1 MKTKILLL
9 INQLGIGGAENMVYN
24 LAKELT
30 DIEADVSILCCGS
43 KLNNALEAKA
53 ESVCKVTYLN
63 LTGRVTLQSYLTVLR
78 EIKRQKPDVIHA
90 HLGGVVF
97 AAPLSILL
105 KIPLVITAHT
115 RPDVAFSKKIVPV
128 LKFCMKY
135 TNCKMVAVSKE
146 NLLPLKTYFGGCEQ
160 KYTYVNNGIDLSRFY
175 KKQHEAF
182 TFINV
187 ARQDENK
194 NQIAILKAF
203 AELYRRCKKI
213 KLYLVGDGPCYKMLE
228 QEISKY
234 GLEKAVI
241 MPGNVSNVEDYYA
254 LADVYV
260 QASHREALPLTT
272 LEAMAAGLPIIS
284 TDVGGMKDIVKDNG
298 ILFPDNEDYALKK
311 AMFELMKEKRSD
323 IIRLGDASKKLVKDY
338 SAFAMAKKYLDMYQE
353 ISN

>member
-1 MKTKILLL
+1 MKPKILLL

-30 DIEADVSILCCGS
+30 AMNEEASIVCCGS

-63 LTGRVTLQSYLTVLR
+63 LTGRVTLQSYSTVLK
-78 EIKRQKPDVIHA
+78 EIKRQSPDVIHA
-90 HLGGVVF
+90 HMGGVVF
-97 AAPLSILL
+97 AAPLSLLL

-128 LKFCMKY
+128 LKFCMRF

-146 NLLPLKTYFGGCEQ
+146 NFTLLKQYFGGSEG

-175 KKQHEAF
+175 KKKHEAF

-203 AELYRRCKKI
+203 AELYQENKEI
-213 KLYLVGDGPCYKMLE
+213 KLYLVGDGPCHNMLK
-228 QEISKY
+228 QEICKRD
-234 GLEKAVI
+234 LDKVVN
-241 MPGNVSNVEDYYA
+241 MPGSVSNVEDYYA
-254 LADVYV
+254 QADVYV
-260 QASHREALPLTT
+260 QASHREALPLTA

-284 TDVGGMKDIVKDNG
+284 TNVGGMKDIVKDNG
-298 ILFPDNEDYALKK
+298 ILISDNDDTALLCAMKK
-311 AMFELMKEKRSD
+311 FLQCEVSERE
-323 IIRLGDASKKLVKDY
+323 RLGTISSQIVREY
-338 SAFAMAKKYLDMYQE
+338 SAAEMAKKYME
-353 ISN
+353 IYKDFLS

>member
-1 MKTKILLL
+1 MKHRILLL

-24 LAKELT
+24 LARELT
-30 DIEADVSILCCGS
+30 AMEENVSIVCCGS

-63 LTGRVTLQSYLTVLR
+63 LIGRVTLQSYSIVLK
-78 EIKRQKPDVIHA
+78 EIKRQKPDVLHA
-90 HLGGVVF
+90 HMGGVVF

-128 LKFCMKY
+128 LKFCMRC
-135 TNCKMVAVSKE
+135 TTCKMVAVSKE
-146 NLLPLKTYFGGCEQ
+146 NFTLLKQYFGGSEG

-175 KKQHEAF
+175 KKQHEDF

-203 AELYRRCKKI
+203 AELYQENKEI
-213 KLYLVGDGPCYKMLE
+213 KLYLVGDGPCHNML
-228 QEISKY
+228 QHEICKR
-234 GLEKAVI
+234 GLDRVVI
-241 MPGNVSNVEDYYA
+241 MPGSVSNVEDYYA

-284 TDVGGMKDIVKDNG
+284 TDVGGMKDIVNDNG
-298 ILFPDNEDYALKK
+298 VLIQDSDDDALKE
-311 AMFELMKEKRSD
+311 AMFELMKGKSLD
-323 IIRLGDASKKLVKDY
+323 ITKLAHASKKLVKDY
-338 SAFAMAKKYLDMYQE
+338 SASAMAKKYLDIYQE
-353 ISN
+353 ILN

>member
-1 MKTKILLL
+1 MTTKNLLL

-30 DIEADVSILCCGS
+30 AMNEEASIVCCGS
-43 KLNNALEAKA
+43 KLNNALEEKA

-63 LTGRVTLQSYLTVLR
+63 LTGRVTLQSYRTVLK
-78 EIKRQKPDVIHA
+78 EIKRQRPDVIHA
-90 HLGGVVF
+90 HMGGVVF

-128 LKFCMKY
+128 LKFCMKF
-135 TNCKMVAVSKE
+135 TDCKMVAVSRE
-146 NLLPLKTYFGGCEQ
+146 NFMLLKQYFGGSEG

-203 AELYRRCKKI
+203 IELYKENKKI
-213 KLYLVGDGPCYKMLE
+213 KLYLVGDGPCHNMLQ
-228 QEISKY
+228 QEICKR
-234 GLEKAVI
+234 GLCKVVT

-284 TDVGGMKDIVKDNG
+284 TNVGGMKDIVNDNG
-298 ILFPDNEDYALKK
+298 VLIQDNDDDALKE
-311 AMFELMKEKRSD
+311 AMFELMKGKSLD
-323 IIRLGDASKKLVKDY
+323 ITKLGDASKKLVKDY
-338 SAFAMAKKYLDMYQE
+338 SASAMAKKYLDIYQE
-353 ISN
+353 ILK

>member
-1 MKTKILLL
+1 
-9 INQLGIGGAENMVYN
+9 MVYN
-24 LAKELT
+24 LARELVAMGE
-30 DIEADVSILCCGS
+30 EASIVCCGS

-63 LTGRVTLQSYLTVLR
+63 LTGRVTLQAYRTVFK

-90 HLGGVVF
+90 HMGGVVF
-97 AAPLSILL
+97 AAPLSLLL

-128 LKFCMKY
+128 LKFCMRF

-146 NLLPLKTYFGGCEQ
+146 NFTLLKQYFGGSEG

-175 KKQHEAF
+175 KKKHEDF

-203 AELYRRCKKI
+203 TELYKENKKI
-213 KLYLVGDGPCYKMLE
+213 KLYLVGDGPCHQMLQ
-228 QEISKY
+228 QEICRR
-234 GLEKAVI
+234 GLDNGVT

-298 ILFPDNEDYALKK
+298 ILISDNDDNALLCAMKK
-311 AMFELMKEKRSD
+311 FLQCKVSEREHLGTISRQIVKE
-323 IIRLGDASKKLVKDY
+323 Y
-338 SAFAMAKKYLDMYQE
+338 SSVEMAKKYVE
-353 ISN
+353 IYKDFLS

>member
-30 DIEADVSILCCGS
+30 AMNEKACIVCCGS

-63 LTGRVTLQSYLTVLR
+63 LTGRVTLQSYSTVLK
-78 EIKRQKPDVIHA
+78 EIKRQGPDVIHA
-90 HLGGVVF
+90 HMGSVVF
-97 AAPLSILL
+97 AAPLSFLL

-115 RPDVAFSKKIVPV
+115 RPDVAFPKKIVPV
-128 LKFCMKY
+128 LKFCMKF

-146 NLLPLKTYFGGCEQ
+146 NLLPLKKYFGGCKQ
-160 KYTYVNNGIDLSRFY
+160 KYAYVNNGIDLSRFY
-175 KKQHEAF
+175 RKQHEDF

-203 AELYRRCKKI
+203 TELYKENKKI
-213 KLYLVGDGPCYKMLE
+213 KLYLVGDGPCHQMLQ
-228 QEISKY
+228 QEICRR
-234 GLEKAVI
+234 GLDNVVT

-298 ILFPDNEDYALKK
+298 ILISDNDDNALLCAMKK
-311 AMFELMKEKRSD
+311 FLQCKVSEREHLGMISRQIVKE
-323 IIRLGDASKKLVKDY
+323 Y
-338 SAFAMAKKYLDMYQE
+338 SSAEMAKKYVE
-353 ISN
+353 IYKDFLS

>member
-24 LAKELT
+24 LARELVAMGE
-30 DIEADVSILCCGS
+30 EASIVCCGS

-63 LTGRVTLQSYLTVLR
+63 LTGRVTLQAYRTVFK

-90 HLGGVVF
+90 HMGGVVF
-97 AAPLSILL
+97 AAPLSLLL

-128 LKFCMKY
+128 LKFCMRF

-146 NLLPLKTYFGGCEQ
+146 NFTLLKQYFGGSEG

-175 KKQHEAF
+175 KKKHEDF

-203 AELYRRCKKI
+203 TELYKENKKI
-213 KLYLVGDGPCYKMLE
+213 KLYLVGDGPCHQMLQ
-228 QEISKY
+228 QEICRR
-234 GLEKAVI
+234 GLDNGVT

-298 ILFPDNEDYALKK
+298 ILISDNDDNALLCAMKK
-311 AMFELMKEKRSD
+311 FLQCKVSEREHLGTISRQIVKE
-323 IIRLGDASKKLVKDY
+323 Y
-338 SAFAMAKKYLDMYQE
+338 SSVEMAKKYVE
-353 ISN
+353 IYKDFLS

>member
-9 INQLGIGGAENMVYN
+9 INKLGIGGAENMVYN

-30 DIEADVSILCCGS
+30 AMGENVSIVCCGS
-43 KLNNALEAKA
+43 RLNNALESKV
-53 ESVCKVTYLN
+53 ESVCNVIYLN
-63 LTGRVTLQSYLTVLR
+63 LNGRVTFQSYWTVLR
-78 EIKRQKPDVIHA
+78 ELKRQKPDVIHA

-97 AAPLSILL
+97 AALLSILL

-115 RPDVAFSKKIVPV
+115 RPDVAFPKKIVPV
-128 LKFCMKY
+128 LKFCMKF

-146 NLLPLKTYFGGCEQ
+146 NLLPLKKYFGGCEQ
-160 KYTYVNNGIDLSRFY
+160 KYAYVNNGIDLSRFY
-175 KKQHEAF
+175 RKQHEDF

-203 AELYRRCKKI
+203 TELYKENKKI
-213 KLYLVGDGPCYKMLE
+213 KLYLVGDGPCHKMLK

-234 GLEKAVI
+234 GLENVVI

-254 LADVYV
+254 LADAYV

-298 ILFPDNEDYALKK
+298 ILISDNDNAALLC
-311 AMFELMKEKRSD
+311 AMRQFLQCEESERT
-323 IIRLGDASKKLVKDY
+323 RLGEISFEIVKEY
-338 SAFAMAKKYLDMYQE
+338 SSAEMAKRYMELYK
-353 ISN
+353 NH

>member
-1 MKTKILLL
+1 
-9 INQLGIGGAENMVYN
+9 MVYN
-24 LAKELT
+24 LARELVAMGE
-30 DIEADVSILCCGS
+30 EASIVCCGS

-63 LTGRVTLQSYLTVLR
+63 LTGRVTLQAYRTVFK

-90 HLGGVVF
+90 HMGGVVF
-97 AAPLSILL
+97 AAPLSLLL

-128 LKFCMKY
+128 LKFCMRF

-146 NLLPLKTYFGGCEQ
+146 NFTLPKQYFGGSEG

-175 KKQHEAF
+175 KKKHEDF

-203 AELYRRCKKI
+203 TELYKENKKI
-213 KLYLVGDGPCYKMLE
+213 KLYLVGDGPCHQMLQ
-228 QEISKY
+228 QEICRR
-234 GLEKAVI
+234 GLDNGVT

-298 ILFPDNEDYALKK
+298 ILISDNDDNALLCAMKK
-311 AMFELMKEKRSD
+311 FLQCKVSEREHLGTISRQIVKE
-323 IIRLGDASKKLVKDY
+323 Y
-338 SAFAMAKKYLDMYQE
+338 SSVEMAKKYVE
-353 ISN
+353 IYKDFLS

>member
-24 LAKELT
+24 LARELVAMGE
-30 DIEADVSILCCGS
+30 EASIVCCGS

-63 LTGRVTLQSYLTVLR
+63 LTGRVTLQAYRTVFK

-90 HLGGVVF
+90 HMGGVVF
-97 AAPLSILL
+97 AAPLSLLL

-128 LKFCMKY
+128 LKFCMRF

-146 NLLPLKTYFGGCEQ
+146 NFTLLKQYFGGSEG

-175 KKQHEAF
+175 KKKHEDF

-203 AELYRRCKKI
+203 TELYKENKKI
-213 KLYLVGDGPCYKMLE
+213 KLYLVGDGPCHQMLQ
-228 QEISKY
+228 QEICRR
-234 GLEKAVI
+234 GLDNGVT

-298 ILFPDNEDYALKK
+298 ILISDNDDNALLCAMKK
-311 AMFELMKEKRSD
+311 FLQCKVSEREH
-323 IIRLGDASKKLVKDY
+323 LGTISRQIVQEY
-338 SAFAMAKKYLDMYQE
+338 SSVEMAKKYVE
-353 ISN
+353 IYKDFLS

>member
-30 DIEADVSILCCGS
+30 AMDEDVSIVCCGS
-43 KLNNALEAKA
+43 KINNALEAKA
-53 ESVCKVTYLN
+53 ESLCKVTYLN
-63 LTGRVTLQSYLTVLR
+63 LTGRVTLQSYRTVLK

-97 AAPLSILL
+97 AAPLSVLL

-115 RPDVAFSKKIVPV
+115 RPDVAFSKKIVPA
-128 LKFCMKY
+128 LKFCIRF
-135 TNCKMVAVSKE
+135 TNCKMVAVSRE
-146 NLLPLKTYFGGCEQ
+146 NFMLLKQYFGGSEG

-203 AELYRRCKKI
+203 TELYKENKKI
-213 KLYLVGDGPCYKMLE
+213 KLYLVGDGPCHQMLQ
-228 QEISKY
+228 QEICRH
-234 GLEKAVI
+234 GLDNVVT

-298 ILFPDNEDYALKK
+298 FLLPDNDDNALKK
-311 AMFELMKEKRSD
+311 AMLELMKGKSLD
-323 IIRLGDASKKLVKDY
+323 IIKLSDASKKLVKDY
-338 SAFAMAKKYLDMYQE
+338 SASAMAKKYLGIYQE
-353 ISN
+353 ILN

>member
-1 MKTKILLL
+1 MKPNILLL
-9 INQLGIGGAENMVYN
+9 INKLGIGGAENMVYN
-24 LAKELT
+24 LAKELIA
-30 DIEADVSILCCGS
+30 IEADVQIVCCGS
-43 KLNNALEAKA
+43 KLNNVLESKV
-53 ESVCKVTYLN
+53 ESVCNVTYLN
-63 LTGRVTLQSYLTVLR
+63 LNGRVTFQSYLTVLR
-78 EIKRQKPDVIHA
+78 ELKRQKPDVIHA

-128 LKFCMKY
+128 LKFCMKF

-146 NLLPLKTYFGGCEQ
+146 NLLPLKKYFGGCEQ
-160 KYTYVNNGIDLSRFY
+160 KYAYVNNGIDLSRFY
-175 KKQHEAF
+175 RKQHEDF

-203 AELYRRCKKI
+203 TELYKENKKI
-213 KLYLVGDGPCYKMLE
+213 KLYLVGDGPCHKMLE

-234 GLEKAVI
+234 GLENVVI

-254 LADVYV
+254 LADAYV

-272 LEAMAAGLPIIS
+272 LEAMASSLPIIA

-298 ILFPDNEDYALKK
+298 FLFPDNDGDALKK
-311 AMFELMKEKRSD
+311 VMFELMKEKRLD

-338 SAFAMAKKYLDMYQE
+338 SASAMAKKYLDMYQE

>member
-1 MKTKILLL
+1 
-9 INQLGIGGAENMVYN
+9 MVYN
-24 LAKELT
+24 LARELVAMGE
-30 DIEADVSILCCGS
+30 EASIVCCGS

-63 LTGRVTLQSYLTVLR
+63 LTGRVTLQAYRTVFK

-90 HLGGVVF
+90 HMGGVVF
-97 AAPLSILL
+97 AAPLSLLL

-128 LKFCMKY
+128 LKFCMRF
-135 TNCKMVAVSKE
+135 TNYKMVAVSKE
-146 NLLPLKTYFGGCEQ
+146 NFTLLKQYFGGSEG

-175 KKQHEAF
+175 KKKHEDF

-203 AELYRRCKKI
+203 TELYKENKKI
-213 KLYLVGDGPCYKMLE
+213 KLYLVGDGPCHQMLQ
-228 QEISKY
+228 QEICRR
-234 GLEKAVI
+234 GLDNGVT

-272 LEAMAAGLPIIS
+272 LEAMAAGLSIIS

-298 ILFPDNEDYALKK
+298 ILISDNDDNALLCAMKK
-311 AMFELMKEKRSD
+311 FLQCKVSEREHLGTISRQIVKE
-323 IIRLGDASKKLVKDY
+323 Y
-338 SAFAMAKKYLDMYQE
+338 SSVEMAKKYVE
-353 ISN
+353 IYKDFLS

>member
-1 MKTKILLL
+1 MKIKILLL
-9 INQLGIGGAENMVYN
+9 MNQLGIGGAENMVYN
-24 LAKELT
+24 LAKKL
-30 DIEADVSILCCGS
+30 IALEADVQIVCCGS
-43 KLNNALEAKA
+43 KLNNALESKI
-53 ESVCKVTYLN
+53 ESVCNVTYLN
-63 LTGRVTLQSYLTVLR
+63 LNGRVTFQSYWTVLR
-78 EIKRQKPDVIHA
+78 ELKRQKPDVIHA

-128 LKFCMKY
+128 LKFCMKF

-146 NLLPLKTYFGGCEQ
+146 NLLPLKRYFGGCEQ
-160 KYTYVNNGIDLSRFY
+160 KYAYVNNGIDLNRFY
-175 KKQHEAF
+175 RKQHEDF

-203 AELYRRCKKI
+203 TELYEENKKI
-213 KLYLVGDGPCYKMLE
+213 KLYLVGDGPCHNMLQ
-228 QEISKY
+228 QEISKL
-234 GLEKAVI
+234 GLDKVVT
-241 MPGNVSNVEDYYA
+241 MPGNVSNVEGYYA

-298 ILFPDNEDYALKK
+298 ILIPDNDDNALLC
-311 AMFELMKEKRSD
+311 AM
-323 IIRLGDASKKLVKDY
+323 KKLLECEDSEVELLEKSSRKIVQDY
-338 SAFAMAKKYLDMYQE
+338 SSNEMAKKYGE
-353 ISN
+353 IYSELLV

>member
-1 MKTKILLL
+1 MKIKILLL
-9 INQLGIGGAENMVYN
+9 MNQLGIGGAENMVYN
-24 LAKELT
+24 LAKKL
-30 DIEADVSILCCGS
+30 IAMEADVQIVCCGS
-43 KLNNALEAKA
+43 KLNNALESKI
-53 ESVCKVTYLN
+53 ESVCNVTYLN
-63 LTGRVTLQSYLTVLR
+63 LNGRVTFQSYWTVLR
-78 EIKRQKPDVIHA
+78 ELKRQKPDVIHA

-128 LKFCMKY
+128 LKFCMKF

-146 NLLPLKTYFGGCEQ
+146 NLLPLKRYFGGCEQ
-160 KYTYVNNGIDLSRFY
+160 KYAYVNNGIDLNRFY
-175 KKQHEAF
+175 RKQHEDF

-203 AELYRRCKKI
+203 TELYEENKKI
-213 KLYLVGDGPCYKMLE
+213 KLYLVGDGPCHNMLQ
-228 QEISKY
+228 QEISKL
-234 GLEKAVI
+234 GLDKVVT
-241 MPGNVSNVEDYYA
+241 MPGNVSNVEGYYA

-298 ILFPDNEDYALKK
+298 ILIPDNDDNALLC
-311 AMFELMKEKRSD
+311 AM
-323 IIRLGDASKKLVKDY
+323 KKLLECEDSEVELLEKSSRKIVQDY
-338 SAFAMAKKYLDMYQE
+338 SSNEMAKKYGE
-353 ISN
+353 IYSELLV

>member
-1 MKTKILLL
+1 
-9 INQLGIGGAENMVYN
+9 MVYN

-30 DIEADVSILCCGS
+30 AMGENVSIVCCGS
-43 KLNNALEAKA
+43 RLNNALESKV
-53 ESVCKVTYLN
+53 ESVCNVIYLN
-63 LTGRVTLQSYLTVLR
+63 LNGRVTFQSYWTVLR
-78 EIKRQKPDVIHA
+78 ELKRQKPDVIHA

-97 AAPLSILL
+97 AALLSILL

-115 RPDVAFSKKIVPV
+115 RPDVAFPKKIVPV
-128 LKFCMKY
+128 LKFCMKF

-146 NLLPLKTYFGGCEQ
+146 NLLPLKKYFGGCEQ
-160 KYTYVNNGIDLSRFY
+160 KYAYVNNGIDLSRFY
-175 KKQHEAF
+175 RKQHEDF

-203 AELYRRCKKI
+203 TELYKENKKI
-213 KLYLVGDGPCYKMLE
+213 KLYLVGDGPCHKMLK

-234 GLEKAVI
+234 GLENVVI

-254 LADVYV
+254 LADAYV

-298 ILFPDNEDYALKK
+298 ILISDNDNAALLC
-311 AMFELMKEKRSD
+311 AMRQFLQCEESERT
-323 IIRLGDASKKLVKDY
+323 RLGEISFEIVKEY
-338 SAFAMAKKYLDMYQE
+338 SSAEMAKRYMELYK
-353 ISN
+353 NH

>member
-1 MKTKILLL
+1 MKTKIFLL

-30 DIEADVSILCCGS
+30 AMDENVRIVCCGS

-63 LTGRVTLQSYLTVLR
+63 LTGRVTLQSYRTVLR

-128 LKFCMKY
+128 LKFCMKF

-146 NLLPLKTYFGGCEQ
+146 NLLPLKKYFGGCEQ
-160 KYTYVNNGIDLSRFY
+160 KYTYVNNGIDLNRFY
-175 KKQHEAF
+175 RKQHEDF

-203 AELYRRCKKI
+203 TELYKENKKI
-213 KLYLVGDGPCYKMLE
+213 KLYLVGDGPCHKMLE

-234 GLEKAVI
+234 ALENVVI

-298 ILFPDNEDYALKK
+298 ILIPDNDDDVLLCAMERLLECKVSEGEHFRKISLKIVQ
-311 AMFELMKEKRSD
+311 E
-323 IIRLGDASKKLVKDY
+323 Y
-338 SAFAMAKKYLDMYQE
+338 SSGEMAKKYVNIYKDLL
-353 ISN
+353 S

>member
-30 DIEADVSILCCGS
+30 AMNEEASIVCCGS

-63 LTGRVTLQSYLTVLR
+63 LTGKVTLQSYSTVLK
-78 EIKRQKPDVIHA
+78 EIKRQSPDVIHA

-115 RPDVAFSKKIVPV
+115 RPDVAFPKKIVPV
-128 LKFCMKY
+128 LKFCMKF

-146 NLLPLKTYFGGCEQ
+146 NLLPLKKYFGGCKQ
-160 KYTYVNNGIDLSRFY
+160 KYAYVNNGIDLSRFY
-175 KKQHEAF
+175 RKQHEDF

-203 AELYRRCKKI
+203 TELYKENKKI
-213 KLYLVGDGPCYKMLE
+213 KLYLVGDGPCHKMLE

-234 GLEKAVI
+234 GLENVVI

-254 LADVYV
+254 LADAYV

-272 LEAMAAGLPIIS
+272 LEAMASSLPIIA

-298 ILFPDNEDYALKK
+298 ILIPDNDDNALLC
-311 AMFELMKEKRSD
+311 AM
-323 IIRLGDASKKLVKDY
+323 KKLLECEDSEVELLEKSSRKIVQDY
-338 SAFAMAKKYLDMYQE
+338 SSNEMAKKYGE
-353 ISN
+353 IYSELLV

>member
-1 MKTKILLL
+1 
-9 INQLGIGGAENMVYN
+9 MVYN

-30 DIEADVSILCCGS
+30 AMNEEASIVCCGS
-43 KLNNALEAKA
+43 KLNNALEAKV
-53 ESVCKVTYLN
+53 ESVCNVIYLN
-63 LTGRVTLQSYLTVLR
+63 LNGRVTFQSYWTVLR

-128 LKFCMKY
+128 LKFCMKF
-135 TNCKMVAVSKE
+135 TNCKMVAVSRE
-146 NLLPLKTYFGGCEQ
+146 NFMLLKQYFGGSEG

-175 KKQHEAF
+175 KKKHEDF

-203 AELYRRCKKI
+203 TELYKENKKI
-213 KLYLVGDGPCYKMLE
+213 KLYLVGDGPCHQMLQ
-228 QEISKY
+228 QEICRR
-234 GLEKAVI
+234 GLDNVVT

-298 ILFPDNEDYALKK
+298 ILISDNNDNALLCAMKK
-311 AMFELMKEKRSD
+311 FLQCKVSEREHLGTISRQIVKE
-323 IIRLGDASKKLVKDY
+323 Y
-338 SAFAMAKKYLDMYQE
+338 SSAEMAKKYVE
-353 ISN
+353 IYKDFLS

>member
-1 MKTKILLL
+1 
-9 INQLGIGGAENMVYN
+9 MVYN
-24 LAKELT
+24 LARELVAMGE
-30 DIEADVSILCCGS
+30 EASIVCCGS

-63 LTGRVTLQSYLTVLR
+63 LTGRVTLQAYRTVFK

-90 HLGGVVF
+90 HMGGVVF
-97 AAPLSILL
+97 AAPLSLLL

-128 LKFCMKY
+128 LKFCMRF

-146 NLLPLKTYFGGCEQ
+146 NFTLLKQYFGGSEG

-175 KKQHEAF
+175 KKKHENF

-203 AELYRRCKKI
+203 TELYKENKKI
-213 KLYLVGDGPCYKMLE
+213 KLYLVGDGPCHQMLQ
-228 QEISKY
+228 QEICRR
-234 GLEKAVI
+234 GLDNGVT

-298 ILFPDNEDYALKK
+298 ILISDNDDNALLCAMKK
-311 AMFELMKEKRSD
+311 FLQCKVSEREHLGTISRQIVKE
-323 IIRLGDASKKLVKDY
+323 Y
-338 SAFAMAKKYLDMYQE
+338 SSVEMAKKYVE
-353 ISN
+353 IYKDFLS

>member
-1 MKTKILLL
+1 
-9 INQLGIGGAENMVYN
+9 MVYN
-24 LAKELT
+24 LARELVAMGE
-30 DIEADVSILCCGS
+30 EASIVCCGS
-43 KLNNALEAKA
+43 KLNDALEAKA

-63 LTGRVTLQSYLTVLR
+63 LTGRVTLQAYRTVFK
-78 EIKRQKPDVIHA
+78 EIKRQKPYVIHA
-90 HLGGVVF
+90 HMGGVVF
-97 AAPLSILL
+97 AAPLSLLL

-128 LKFCMKY
+128 LKFCMRF

-146 NLLPLKTYFGGCEQ
+146 NFTLLKQYFGGSEG

-175 KKQHEAF
+175 KKKHEDF

-203 AELYRRCKKI
+203 TELYKENKKI
-213 KLYLVGDGPCYKMLE
+213 KLYLVGDGPCHQMLQ
-228 QEISKY
+228 QEICRR
-234 GLEKAVI
+234 GLDNGVT

-298 ILFPDNEDYALKK
+298 ILISDNDDNALLCAMKK
-311 AMFELMKEKRSD
+311 FLQCKVSEREHLGTISRQIVKE
-323 IIRLGDASKKLVKDY
+323 Y
-338 SAFAMAKKYLDMYQE
+338 SSVEMAKKYVE
-353 ISN
+353 IYKDFLS

>member
-1 MKTKILLL
+1 MKAKILLL

-30 DIEADVSILCCGS
+30 AMNKEASIVCCGS

-63 LTGRVTLQSYLTVLR
+63 LTGRVTLQSYRTVLK

-97 AAPLSILL
+97 AAPLSVLL

-115 RPDVAFSKKIVPV
+115 RPDVAFSKKIVPA
-128 LKFCMKY
+128 LKFCIRF
-135 TNCKMVAVSKE
+135 TNCKMVAVSRE
-146 NLLPLKTYFGGCEQ
+146 NFMLLKQYFGGREG

-175 KKQHEAF
+175 KKKHEDF

-203 AELYRRCKKI
+203 TELYKENKKI
-213 KLYLVGDGPCYKMLE
+213 KLYLVGDGPCHQMLQ
-228 QEISKY
+228 QEICRR
-234 GLEKAVI
+234 GLDNVVT

-298 ILFPDNEDYALKK
+298 LLISDNDDNALLCAMKK
-311 AMFELMKEKRSD
+311 FLQCKVSEREHLGTISRQIVKE
-323 IIRLGDASKKLVKDY
+323 Y
-338 SAFAMAKKYLDMYQE
+338 SSAEMAKKYAE
-353 ISN
+353 IYKDFLS

>member
-1 MKTKILLL
+1 MKIKILLL
-9 INQLGIGGAENMVYN
+9 MNQLGIGGAENMVYN
-24 LAKELT
+24 LAKKL
-30 DIEADVSILCCGS
+30 IAMEADVQIVCCGS
-43 KLNNALEAKA
+43 KLNNALESKI
-53 ESVCKVTYLN
+53 ESVCNVTYLN
-63 LTGRVTLQSYLTVLR
+63 LNGRVTFQSYWTVLR
-78 EIKRQKPDVIHA
+78 ELKRQKPDVIHA

-128 LKFCMKY
+128 LKFCMKF

-146 NLLPLKTYFGGCEQ
+146 NLLPLKRYFGGCEQ
-160 KYTYVNNGIDLSRFY
+160 KYAYVNNGIDLNRFY
-175 KKQHEAF
+175 RKQHEDF

-203 AELYRRCKKI
+203 TELYGENKKI
-213 KLYLVGDGPCYKMLE
+213 KLYLVGDGPCHNMLQ
-228 QEISKY
+228 QEISKL
-234 GLEKAVI
+234 GLDKVVT
-241 MPGNVSNVEDYYA
+241 MPGNVSNVEGYYA

-298 ILFPDNEDYALKK
+298 ILIPDNDDNALLC
-311 AMFELMKEKRSD
+311 AM
-323 IIRLGDASKKLVKDY
+323 KKLLECEDSEVELLEKSSRKIVQDY
-338 SAFAMAKKYLDMYQE
+338 SSNEMAKKYGE
-353 ISN
+353 IYSELLV